1 MAFRCNCFSRGIS
14 LTGEKLRGT
23 FLIDIVLQPTT
34 KVFFFR
40 FSCRVLRLQSVCKH
54 LQLHYFSFAIFFD
67 DGLPSLQSHANA
79 EIVN

>member
-34 KVFFFR
+34 KVFSFAFLAVCFGYKVFANICSYIIFRLRFSLMMVFFR
-40 FSCRVLRLQSVCKH
+40 CNRMRTQRL
-54 LQLHYFSFAIFFD
+54 
-67 DGLPSLQSHANA
+67 
-79 EIVN
+79 